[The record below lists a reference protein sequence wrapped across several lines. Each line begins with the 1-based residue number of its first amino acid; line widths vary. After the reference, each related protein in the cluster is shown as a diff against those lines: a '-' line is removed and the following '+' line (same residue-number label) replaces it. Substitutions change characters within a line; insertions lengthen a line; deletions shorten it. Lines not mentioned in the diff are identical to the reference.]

1 MTDEDRSSD
10 PSGLIGMA
18 TGSDAGAPGE
28 HLPEPPLDEDEQRL
42 LAELNQPDDSPGLE
56 AVEDSP
62 DMISAVEDDAPLPGA
77 GGAPDDPDTA
87 QFERPGE

>member
-1 MTDEDRSSD
+1 
-10 PSGLIGMA
+10 MA

-42 LAELNQPDDSPGLE
+42 LVELNQTDNAPALE

-62 DMISAVEDDAPLPGA
+62 AVVSAVEDDSPLPSA